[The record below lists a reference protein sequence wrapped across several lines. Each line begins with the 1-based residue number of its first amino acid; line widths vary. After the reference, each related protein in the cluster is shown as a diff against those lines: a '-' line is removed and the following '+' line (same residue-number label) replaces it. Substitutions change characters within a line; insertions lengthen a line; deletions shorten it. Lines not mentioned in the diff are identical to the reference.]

1 MLLDLNKDFVILP
14 SNNVRVAKS
23 SISVLRCRP
32 PTGLPIPKVYW
43 EKIDKP
49 LKSLADERI
58 EETKQGNL
66 SLLIIRDA
74 KVQDSGHYQCVAS
87 NFVGKSKSQALRL
100 KVYGKC
106 SSTFDWKDFLIIKLQ

>member
-1 MLLDLNKDFVILP
+1 MILP